1 MTFQRLVSSPPGR
14 LAAGLEPGCG
24 ARRVTLL
31 LPCHA
36 RELGTEA
43 LARVLSTLREMPWLH
58 RIVIGLDLAGEAE
71 ATWLRDRFAGLAE
84 VLWLDGPEW
93 KRRVAELPFEIPPSG
108 KGRNVWLSMGYILE
122 DAETEVIA
130 MHDCDIETYDAELL
144 ARLVYPVARPE
155 YGMAF
160 SKGYYA
166 RFSDRLHGR
175 LTRLLFQPLV
185 EALRE
190 RFPLEAR
197 WNFLRAF
204 RYPLAGE
211 VAMTAEVARSLRVHA
226 GWGLE
231 TAMLA
236 EVHGFLPVR
245 AVCQVDLCDR
255 YDHRHQPL
263 EAGLSE
269 PASEVAQMLLS
280 MVREWPADFEIVDA
294 YIRQAEIAKACGQG
308 LAAFNGL
315 NSAPEDENAAIG
327 LFAAAIRRV
336 CQTQRA
342 PVMLL
347 PAWGMNGCDE
357 NGGLRVISR

>member
-1 MTFQRLVSSPPGR
+1 MGDFWSGEITTFQRLVSGPPGR
-14 LAAGLEPGCG
+14 LAAGLGPGSG

-43 LARVLSTLREMPWLH
+43 FARVLAALREMKWLH
-58 RIVIGLDLAGEAE
+58 RIVMGLDQAGESENA
-71 ATWLRDRFAGLAE
+71 WLQERCAGLAE

-108 KGRNVWLSMGYILE
+108 KGRNVWLSMGYVLE
-122 DAETEVIA
+122 DSQTEVIA

-144 ARLVYPVARPE
+144 ARLVYPVARPG
-155 YGMAF
+155 YGMEF

-185 EALRE
+185 QALRE
-190 RFPLEAR
+190 RFPTEAR
-197 WNFLRAF
+197 WHFLRGF

-236 EVHGFLPVR
+236 EVHELLPAS

-263 EAGLSE
+263 ESGLRE
-269 PASEVAQMLLS
+269 PAQEVAQMLLS
-280 MVREWPADFEIVDA
+280 MVQEWPSDFEIVDA
-294 YIRQAEIAKACGQG
+294 YTRQAEIAKACGQG

-315 NSAPEDENAAIG
+315 TSAVEDENAAIA
-327 LFAAAIRRV
+327 LFTAAVRRV
-336 CQTQRA
+336 SQTHRA
-342 PVMLL
+342 PVPLL
-347 PAWGMNGCDE
+347 PAWKNGW
-357 NGGLRVISR
+357 RR